1 MYSGASC
8 FQEARSWTRKVRFG
22 CLWAACASSAADQN
36 KQTEKILDLSPV
48 QLTVSNSSQTSV
60 DSVSLF
66 VSDLSQAVSML
77 DSVIGVRSGVG
88 TVHVS

>member
-1 MYSGASC
+1 MLRYH
-8 FQEARSWTRKVRFG
+8 
-22 CLWAACASSAADQN
+22 
-36 KQTEKILDLSPV
+36 EKILDLSPV

-66 VSDLSQAVSML
+66 VSDLSQVLTPSLSQTVSML

-88 TVHVS
+88 TAHVS

>member
-1 MYSGASC
+1 MSGSYLKPVGQKTGSTNRDTLNNSRHKS
-8 FQEARSWTRKVRFG
+8 FK
-22 CLWAACASSAADQN
+22 
-36 KQTEKILDLSPV
+36 TEKILDLSPV

>member
-1 MYSGASC
+1 VLRYH
-8 FQEARSWTRKVRFG
+8 
-22 CLWAACASSAADQN
+22 
-36 KQTEKILDLSPV
+36 EKILDLSPV

-66 VSDLSQAVSML
+66 VSDLSQVLKPGLSQAVSML

>member
-1 MYSGASC
+1 MG
-8 FQEARSWTRKVRFG
+8 FDGETKRRSFVLTKKQFFVP
-22 CLWAACASSAADQN
+22 N
-36 KQTEKILDLSPV
+36 KQSEKILDLSPV

-66 VSDLSQAVSML
+66 VSDLSQVLKPGLSQAVSML

>member
-1 MYSGASC
+1 MLPLCVIGGTTTTTTTTTTKTTTN
-8 FQEARSWTRKVRFG
+8 Q
-22 CLWAACASSAADQN
+22 Q
-36 KQTEKILDLSPV
+36 
-48 QLTVSNSSQTSV
+48 SQTSV

-66 VSDLSQAVSML
+66 VSDLSQVLKPGLSQAVSML

>member
-1 MYSGASC
+1 MALVQMILGDSC
-8 FQEARSWTRKVRFG
+8 GVMIQVLAIHVVEK
-22 CLWAACASSAADQN
+22 
-36 KQTEKILDLSPV
+36 TEKILDLSPV

-66 VSDLSQAVSML
+66 VSDLSQVLKPGLSQAVSML

>member
-1 MYSGASC
+1 MLRYH
-8 FQEARSWTRKVRFG
+8 
-22 CLWAACASSAADQN
+22 
-36 KQTEKILDLSPV
+36 EKILDLSPV

-66 VSDLSQAVSML
+66 VSDLSQALSML